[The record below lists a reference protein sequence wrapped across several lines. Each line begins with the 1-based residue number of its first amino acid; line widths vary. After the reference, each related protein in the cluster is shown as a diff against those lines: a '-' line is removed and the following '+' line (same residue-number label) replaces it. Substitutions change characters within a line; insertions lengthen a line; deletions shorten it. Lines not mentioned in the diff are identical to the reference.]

1 MKKILFYIT
10 PFALFLFACKEQIP
24 VGLDL
29 NGNTSSVDTTY
40 LAAPETPLLKKVCIE
55 ESTGNKC
62 TNCPN
67 ATIQIEDMIT
77 NHPDRI
83 ISMAIHHGLEEDIP
97 SQGYFSLE
105 NQDAVDLIDFIGQ
118 PAGQPAATFDRTIV
132 GGLAMIL
139 RADGGPWNA
148 AITTQ
153 LAKVSPIN
161 IHLTSSYDAGQ
172 NKVSTTVK
180 IACTDTTSNNLMLS
194 LFVVENGLIGAQL
207 DNGVKVP
214 DYEFNHVLRKAI
226 TPVIGMPLLNT
237 LVLKEKG
244 RVIQK
249 VISFTPDIIW
259 NKDKCQIIAIVHRN
273 DNGGTIKEILQAEE
287 VNMK

>member
-10 PFALFLFACKEQIP
+10 PFALLLFACKEQIP

-29 NGNTSSVDTTY
+29 NGNTNSIDTTY
-40 LAAPETPLLKKVCIE
+40 LATPETPLLKKVCIE

-67 ATIQIEDMIT
+67 ATLQLEDMIS
-77 NHPDRI
+77 NHPNRI
-83 ISMAIHHGLEEDIP
+83 ITMAIHHGLEEDIP
-97 SQGYFSLE
+97 LQGYFSLE
-105 NQDAVDLIDFIGQ
+105 NQDAIDLIDFIGQ
-118 PAGQPAATFDRTIV
+118 PAGQPAATFDRTVV
-132 GGLAMIL
+132 GGAAMIL
-139 RADGGPWNA
+139 RGDGGAWNA
-148 AITTQ
+148 ALTTQ

-172 NKVSTTVK
+172 DKVNTIVK
-180 IACTDTTSNNLMLS
+180 IACTDTTSSNLMLS
-194 LFVVENGLIGAQL
+194 LFVIENGLIGAQL

-214 DYEFNHVLRKAI
+214 DYVFNHVLRKAI

-237 LVLKEKG
+237 IVLKEKG

-249 VISFTPDIIW
+249 LISFTPDAIW
-259 NKDKCQIIAIVHRN
+259 NKDKCQIVAIVHRN
-273 DNGGTIKEILQAEE
+273 DNGGAIKEVLQVEE